1 MKYSGTSW
9 ESSYKNAVRLFGNA
23 KGYTDMNA
31 KSRTLK
37 QAWNAAFGLPDD
49 YDGRKE
55 LMSDIDNYARSCG
68 IDLSKVSGY

>member
-9 ESSYKNAVRLFGNA
+9 EITYNNAYRLYVTA
-23 KGYTDMNA
+23 QDYDDITA

-49 YDGRKE
+49 YDGRDE
-55 LMSDIDNYARSCG
+55 LLRDIDNYAYRCG